1 MALVVHGH
9 PISTYTRVARLA
21 LEEKGVP
28 YTLATLA
35 PAQMKSPEHLARHP
49 FGKMPFMEHD
59 GFWLYEAR
67 AIIEYVDAAFD
78 GPSLRAAGAKRAA
91 RMEQIVHV
99 VHNYLTPAWGGG
111 IVRPRLIGPLIRGI
125 AADEAEIAR
134 DLPQS
139 IRCAEVLEG
148 LLGDTEFLADDH
160 VTFADLMLAPMYY
173 AVSQTPEAAAVL
185 APFPRL
191 EAWWARMAERPSV
204 QATAPDYASLA
215 AGR

>member
-1 MALVVHGH
+1 MAPVVHGH
-9 PISTYTRVARLA
+9 PISTYTRVVRLA
-21 LEEKGVP
+21 LEEKGVG
-28 YTLATLA
+28 YTLATLT

-67 AIIEYVDAAFD
+67 AIIEYVDAAFP
-78 GPSLRAAGAKRAA
+78 GPSLRAAEPKRVG

-99 VHNYLTPAWGGG
+99 THNYVVPAWGGG
-111 IVRPRLIGPLIRGI
+111 IIRPRLIGPLMRGL
-125 AADEAEIAR
+125 APDEAEIAR

-148 LLGDTEFLADDH
+148 LLGETAFLADDH

-173 AVSQTPEAAAVL
+173 AVSQTPEAGAVL

-191 EAWWARMAERPSV
+191 SAWWAQMAERPSI

-215 AGR
+215 AH